1 MQSNTIKGVT
11 TVAQLAINK
20 MIELEVPADPINYM
34 VWFHYFADSYPDL
47 KRTIDVLLDNNQVFD
62 AEQCAKIYDQYFSL
76 NTESAV
82 LDNVSTNMEQVIR
95 QAVKYLDE
103 AGSNAAD
110 FGVVLSGASGE
121 LAGQSVPDGATEII
135 AGVLNA
141 TKQMEER
148 SKVQEERLAAAASEV
163 ATLRNE
169 IEVTRKEAATDGLTG
184 IANRKSFDI
193 NLRDPAARMMEDG
206 EEMCLLMMDIDYFKK
221 FNDNHGHQ
229 SGDQVLQLL
238 AHILKDCIKGQD
250 TAARYG
256 GEEFCVILPHTTLK
270 SAVHLAE
277 SIRERV
283 ARQQINNKATGEDLG
298 AITLSIG
305 VSKYD
310 FGEPL
315 SQVVARA
322 DTALYAAKN
331 RGRNQVISEEAVG
344 S

>member
-193 NLRDPAARMMEDG
+193 KLRDTAARMMEDG

>member
-193 NLRDPAARMMEDG
+193 KLRDTAARMMEDG

-250 TAARYG
+250 TAAR
-256 GEEFCVILPHTTLK
+256 
-270 SAVHLAE
+270 
-277 SIRERV
+277 
-283 ARQQINNKATGEDLG
+283 
-298 AITLSIG
+298 
-305 VSKYD
+305 
-310 FGEPL
+310 
-315 SQVVARA
+315 
-322 DTALYAAKN
+322 
-331 RGRNQVISEEAVG
+331 
-344 S
+344 